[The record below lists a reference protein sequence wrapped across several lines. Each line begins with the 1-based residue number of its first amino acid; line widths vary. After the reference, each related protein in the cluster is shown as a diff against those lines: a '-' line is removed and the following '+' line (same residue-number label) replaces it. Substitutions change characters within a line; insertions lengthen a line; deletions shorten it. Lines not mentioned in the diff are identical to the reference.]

1 MPDFSDALHED
12 RHGTV
17 ISIEVTAGA
26 KVPLFPAGYNAW
38 RKTLGCRVAAPAL
51 EGRANKAVIAL
62 VSATFGIPTSSVS
75 IQSGATSSQKKVLVQ
90 GLDRQEILNR
100 LQPVS

>member
-17 ISIEVTAGA
+17 ISVEVSAGA

-51 EGRANKAVIAL
+51 EGRANKAVSAL
-62 VSATFGIPTSSVS
+62 ISETLGIPGSSVS

-90 GLDRQEILNR
+90 GMSMQEIIDR